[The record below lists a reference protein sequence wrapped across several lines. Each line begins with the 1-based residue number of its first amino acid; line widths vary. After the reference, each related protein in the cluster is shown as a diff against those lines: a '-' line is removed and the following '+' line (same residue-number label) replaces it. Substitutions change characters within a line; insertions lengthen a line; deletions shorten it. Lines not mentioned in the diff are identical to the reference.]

1 MTRYVLLDK
10 YSEELSADFAQGF
23 WLDDNFTQ
31 RYLIEKAIY
40 TIDAKLKVSIYSN
53 EIEPP
58 HFKVEYQGESCRFRL
73 SNGEPMDAM
82 GTHIS
87 KYHRNIKKFYRDK
100 KNWLCEIYNDNL
112 PSNAPPQARINL

>member
-1 MTRYVLLDK
+1 MTRYVLLDE
-10 YSEELSADFAQGF
+10 YSEELSADFAKGF

-31 RYLIEKAIY
+31 RYLIEKSIY
-40 TIDAKLKVSIYSN
+40 TIEAKLNVSIYSN
-53 EIEPP
+53 ETEPP

-73 SNGEPMDAM
+73 SDGEPMDTM

-87 KYHRNIKKFYRDK
+87 KYRRNIKKFYRDK
-100 KNWLCEIYNDNL
+100 KHWLCEIYNDNL